1 MCHMQL
7 YILRQICR
15 HTIRLKKSL
24 DTSWQSPTCEVLV
37 ELFHGR
43 LRVVPEQRVHGHDD
57 AGRAEAALGAVGAGD
72 PLLHRVEARLRRP
85 DALHR
90 RHRHPVHR
98 RHRGQARVD
107 RVVAVEDEVVRL
119 ILCLRFG
126 VYYLHTVIEMA
137 LLS

>member
-98 RHRGQARVD
+98 RHGHQAGHD
-107 RVVAVEDEVVRL
+107 GVVSAGGWRCNL
-119 ILCLRFG
+119 TSYCL
-126 VYYLHTVIEMA
+126 YY
-137 LLS
+137 